1 MPAVTLVI
9 DRDTGK
15 LEGMTEKDR
24 KGWGRFL
31 NKVKSLADSCITFEW
46 REPRSGPYHRR
57 FFAILGDAFDAQERF
72 DDAEQFRAWL
82 QVGAGFADFLPHPTQ
97 GLIAVPKSIAYA
109 KLEQA
114 EFEEVANRVWSFY
127 RSEHARQTLYPHL
140 SDAQSWEMIET
151 ILMRFD

>member
-46 REPRSGPYHRR
+46 REPRSGPYHR
-57 FFAILGDAFDAQERF
+57 FCFAAWSKVFDAQERF
-72 DDAEQFRAWL
+72 DDFDEFVCWVKVGGGHCHFIPHAER
-82 QVGAGFADFLPHPTQ
+82 
-97 GLIAVPKSIAYA
+97 GLVAIPKSINWAS
-109 KLEQA
+109 LDEV
-114 EFEEVANRVWSFY
+114 EFRNVANGMFDFL
-127 RSEHARQTLYPHL
+127 RSEHARRTMWPHL
-140 SDAQSWEMIET
+140 CEGDSFEMVEIA
-151 ILMRFD
+151 LQGFQ